1 MPLGGCAG
9 FAGAAGLSCA
19 CARLPRRDDRQ
30 RAACCPRARKRR
42 QREYDVGFPQ
52 ASGRP
57 LHAGDSG
64 SPGLSTEPT
73 GRPRRL
79 RPAGGGDRR
88 AAATRR
94 PPRRAFVRRRD
105 LAARGGAGG
114 RPAVTDRERAAGV
127 RRGTWESG
135 GRGVPGENAGRSRR
149 AARLPRVLSAA
160 RGQLAKALRPPAGSA
175 RGRGAGGDGRALA
188 PRGADSARR
197 ARGRAVSEARRHGR
211 AQPGLRRG
219 RRRARAAPRRAA
231 RRRSGS
237 RAQHSQSAGLRR
249 DPRPLPRVC
258 VIGLPLETERLVIR
272 PFEPERD
279 AEPLHELWG
288 DAEAMQF
295 VPSGPRA
302 SVDQTRE
309 LLESLSGRA
318 PEGLG
323 FWALEER
330 GGGRLVGGV
339 GLFPLAWKGPELE
352 LAYHVVPAAWVAM
365 RGNVASRR
373 VMEKLGMSLE
383 GPRRYRDL
391 DVVRYSIS
399 RPT

>member
-1 MPLGGCAG
+1 
-9 FAGAAGLSCA
+9 
-19 CARLPRRDDRQ
+19 
-30 RAACCPRARKRR
+30 
-42 QREYDVGFPQ
+42 
-52 ASGRP
+52 
-57 LHAGDSG
+57 
-64 SPGLSTEPT
+64 
-73 GRPRRL
+73 
-79 RPAGGGDRR
+79 
-88 AAATRR
+88 
-94 PPRRAFVRRRD
+94 
-105 LAARGGAGG
+105 
-114 RPAVTDRERAAGV
+114 
-127 RRGTWESG
+127 
-135 GRGVPGENAGRSRR
+135 
-149 AARLPRVLSAA
+149 
-160 RGQLAKALRPPAGSA
+160 
-175 RGRGAGGDGRALA
+175 
-188 PRGADSARR
+188 
-197 ARGRAVSEARRHGR
+197 
-211 AQPGLRRG
+211 
-219 RRRARAAPRRAA
+219 
-231 RRRSGS
+231 
-237 RAQHSQSAGLRR
+237 
-249 DPRPLPRVC
+249 

-330 GGGRLVGGV
+330 GGGRLVGG
-339 GLFPLAWKGPELE
+339 GLFALAWKGPELE
-352 LAYHVVPAAWVAM
+352 LTSHVVPAAWVAM